1 MNINEG
7 IKRISLLIK
16 ALGVAFA
23 LFVLVI
29 AWDNRDIGV
38 IVEKQDIGVI
48 AIPIAV
54 YAIFHFIAWVVEG
67 FTKD

>member
-7 IKRISLLIK
+7 IKRIALLIK
-16 ALGVAFA
+16 AIGVAFA

-29 AWDNRDIGV
+29 VWD
-38 IVEKQDIGVI
+38 KQDISVI

-67 FTKD
+67 FAKD

>member
-7 IKRISLLIK
+7 IKCISLLIK
-16 ALGVAFA
+16 AIGVAFA

-29 AWDNRDIGV
+29 AW
-38 IVEKQDIGVI
+38 EKQDISVI

-54 YAIFHFIAWVVEG
+54 YAIFHFIAWVIEG
-67 FTKD
+67 FAKD

>member
-1 MNINEG
+1 MNIKEG

-16 ALGVAFA
+16 AIGVAFA

-29 AWDNRDIGV
+29 AW
-38 IVEKQDIGVI
+38 EKQDIGVI

-67 FTKD
+67 FAKD